1 MERDEV
7 ERELQAERQ
16 ANKKFGALRSALRS
30 SRKSRVALRL
40 RFNSIDG
47 EKETEREVDEEPDI
61 PEDGLSTSSKQT
73 DRRSMADFDLDAVDK
88 SDAEVN
94 DEAESIST
102 GVKRKTAA
110 PPSVDDQN
118 EDNYPL
124 ENSDTEEMHTAQT
137 RTLRSGQSEPSKLTR
152 SLRRRLFEEPRPKRR
167 TKEPNGNEDVQSI
180 SSSSDD
186 DDDCEEMAL
195 FAPRRSQSS
204 NSKQT
209 AANKGI
215 GIGTHHPAD
224 TPNHHFAEPAE
235 SDSKGAAAQIG
246 SFAAL
251 ASLTRSLQASRSR
264 ERELCARESRGA
276 PLGGEVRRGGKGG
289 ASSAS
294 VRQVAAFTLK
304 RTPVKIERL
313 EPSSGSKD
321 FVKIENA
328 INIKELNKHSAAA
341 AAAQRSPSA
350 HHNSCVFDY
359 M

>member
-47 EKETEREVDEEPDI
+47 EKETEREVDEEPGI
-61 PEDGLSTSSKQT
+61 PEDGISTSSKQT
-73 DRRSMADFDLDAVDK
+73 DHLSMTDYDPDAVDK
-88 SDAEVN
+88 SDAEVD

-102 GVKRKTAA
+102 GVTKGKAA
-110 PPSVDDQN
+110 VPVFADDQN
-118 EDNYPL
+118 EDNYPT
-124 ENSDTEEMHTAQT
+124 ENSDTEEMHTARS
-137 RTLRSGQSEPSKLTR
+137 RTIRSGQSGPSKPTR
-152 SLRRRLFEEPRPKRR
+152 SLRRRLFEEPRPKRHS
-167 TKEPNGNEDVQSI
+167 KEPNGKEDIQSI

-195 FAPRRSQSS
+195 FAVHRSQAP

-215 GIGTHHPAD
+215 GIGTNHCAD
-224 TPNHHFAEPAE
+224 NPNHQFSEPAE
-235 SDSKGAAAQIG
+235 SDFKGPSAQIG

-251 ASLTRSLQASRSR
+251 ASLTQSLQASRSR
-264 ERELCARESRGA
+264 EREFCARESRGA

-304 RTPVKIERL
+304 RTPVKK
-313 EPSSGSKD
+313 SGSKD
-321 FVKIENA
+321 YVKIENA
-328 INIKELNKHSAAA
+328 INIKELNKHSAATL
-341 AAAQRSPSA
+341 AQRSLSA